1 MSWLYF
7 FFPSKNRAVSVVL
20 YFCLYLY
27 TLHFRVEMFA
37 VEKNIISLSLALWD
51 LCVCETGERRD
62 VGLPDPQGTAS

>member
-20 YFCLYLY
+20 YFCLY

-37 VEKNIISLSLALWD
+37 MEKNIISLSLALWD